1 MSLIASPERFCNQD
15 ISFNDCELLQVCA
28 TFRAL
33 EAKVNRLLDVEHCPS
48 SDPLEQLHGEWLAA
62 CSRAVQLTAHTPEKF
77 HAKAAMLI
85 EVLKVAAG
93 NADTGA
99 NIQWRLAASLAR
111 DVLEH
116 SLKT

>member
-1 MSLIASPERFCNQD
+1 MSVIASPEQPFCQEM
-15 ISFNDCELLQVCA
+15 SSNDRELLQVCA

-33 EAKVNRLLDVEHCPS
+33 EAKINRLLDVENYPS
-48 SDPLEQLHGEWLAA
+48 SDPLEKLHGEWFAA
-62 CSRAVQLTAHTPEKF
+62 CSRAVQLTAHTPEEF

-93 NADTGA
+93 NADSGA
-99 NIQWRLAASLAR
+99 NIHWRLAASLAR